1 MNRKRGQPEAI
12 ISSSRDGSEED
23 NDLDLLSSSDYE
35 ALPKQQQQ
43 QQQTQLNIDEQ
54 EQFKNIQS
62 QSKKLVDSQ
71 TYDGDVESSATANVD
86 SGTPS
91 AAHSTKLEGDQFAD
105 QSTSNFTPDSI
116 QNYVKTHLTIHPP
129 SDRPIRIYADGV
141 YDLFHVGHSLQ
152 LRQAKLSFDNVHLIV
167 GVCSAQTCQS
177 HKSKPVMSDFE
188 RAESVR
194 NSRWV
199 DEVIEDAPW
208 VIDQAFL
215 DHHKI
220 DFVAHDGEPYVAQG
234 HEDVYAFVKAQGRFI
249 PTRRTSGISTSDLLA
264 RILRQYKS
272 GQFDKKLIKI
282 NQSELCSSNRS

>member
-1 MNRKRGQPEAI
+1 MNINRKRGEPEAI

-23 NDLDLLSSSDYE
+23 NDLDPLSSSDYE
-35 ALPKQQQQ
+35 ALPKQHQQQ
-43 QQQTQLNIDEQ
+43 QLKTDEH
-54 EQFKNIQS
+54 EQFKNVQS
-62 QSKKLVDSQ
+62 QSKKATDSQ
-71 TYDGDVESSATANVD
+71 TYDGDVESSATANID
-86 SGTPS
+86 SGTPP
-91 AAHSTKLEGDQFAD
+91 AAPLTKHVDQFAD
-105 QSTSNFTPDSI
+105 QSTSNFTPQSI
-116 QNYVKTHLTIHPP
+116 QSYVKSFLTIDPP

-152 LRQAKLSFDNVHLIV
+152 LRQAKLSFENVELIV

-188 RAESVR
+188 RTESVR

-208 VIDQAFL
+208 VINQAFL

-234 HEDVYAFVKAQGRFI
+234 HEDVYTFVKAQGRFI
-249 PTRRTSGISTSDLLA
+249 PTRRTNGISTSDLLA

-282 NQSELCSSNRS
+282 DQPELCSTSR

>member
-23 NDLDLLSSSDYE
+23 NDLDPLSSSDYE
-35 ALPKQQQQ
+35 PVPKHLQAHS
-43 QQQTQLNIDEQ
+43 QLSLDES
-54 EQFKNIQS
+54 EQFKKTPS
-62 QSKKLVDSQ
+62 LSKKVVDSQ

-86 SGTPS
+86 SGTPITPTEQQKQS
-91 AAHSTKLEGDQFAD
+91 DQFAD
-105 QSTSNFTPDSI
+105 QSTSNFTPQSI
-116 QNYVKTHLTIHPP
+116 QHYVQSHLSITPP
-129 SDRPIRIYADGV
+129 ANRPIRIYADGV

-167 GVCSAQTCQS
+167 GVCSASTCQS
-177 HKSKPVMSDFE
+177 HKSKPVLSDFE

-194 NSRWV
+194 NCRWV

-208 VIDQAFL
+208 VIDQAFM

-234 HEDVYAFVKAQGRFI
+234 HEDVYAFVKAQGRFV
-249 PTRRTSGISTSDLLA
+249 PTRRTTGISTSDLLA
-264 RILRQYKS
+264 RILKQYKS

-282 NQSELCSSNRS
+282 NQADLCSSNR